1 MITPWSWTTS
11 NGDATDAQ
19 TQSAY
24 AAITGNG
31 LTTGFSYKVWNDLV
45 DKIKEVTDE
54 LRRGWQTKYL
64 TYTGTRMNILS
75 KNLTAE
81 KFNSAV
87 LNVCYL
93 WWSWALD
100 PTQQGY
106 VGRTEFYGIAHSG
119 DYAADFVYG
128 RYFLELTNR
137 LNLMIGI
144 INGTG
149 QLSEA
154 DAVGLEIGEF
164 IAEASLIETLDLVT
178 NSVTE
183 IVSNA
188 DITNAP
194 RVSLA
199 TLDRLSSS
207 IKAEMELSDFED
219 GIQAFG
225 FQALRFVET
234 LRVLLTAPMDVQ
246 GRSPLGGT
254 ANMENPETR
263 PMESNAVS
271 HIEGDKEATVDP
283 SSSMKTNAVAENNN
297 AAEAANLR
305 SKKMKV
311 SERQTIAGEQIL
323 QADHSASFDWTTLV
337 SILHTDNEITMV
349 NALWAYMEK
358 NLHLILSLFVKVT
371 LQRSLRLTITGGG
384 QATDTA
390 TMQKDPMVQ
399 FNAQGGGAEV
409 GSATARLDEP
419 LPFTGTAAQRGE
431 GSGTLAKR
439 KSIRFS
445 GLLSFISSLYA
456 EMTME
461 YSKIAYLESITALA
475 QIANAA
481 LHTAGSTILEKQEEM
496 SIQVLAGISGM
507 VSSTID
513 VLCIELLTA
522 GADIITCETARVENK
537 TESELSVLAD
547 FEAKRITNI
556 LVYNL
561 VNVRFSPLAELE
573 RPFFLTAF
581 ATDSLSENAEME
593 NTEPASFTTSERVA
607 MMAGALITLRNEILP
622 SYAEV
627 VHLLNAE
634 GTAGLLDVSHAMSAE
649 VIASLGITAEPD
661 HCYYAS
667 IGARVA
673 SNMTLDA
680 LLEYITSWDYPVQEG
695 TDLTIRQVKK
705 TEQFG
710 GSLYLDVGATVLELQ
725 SVLAIMANMAFRY
738 RQDGSLRLI
747 SFTVAESGT
756 MDVMQAGAWIYPVK
770 KNIDE
775 LSIRQVFVATQN
787 DYRLE
792 VE

>member
-1 MITPWSWTTS
+1 MITPWSWSTS
-11 NGDATDAQ
+11 NGDATDSQ

-64 TYTGTRMNILS
+64 TYSGTRMNILS

-254 ANMENPETR
+254 ANMENPATR
-263 PMESNAVS
+263 PLESNAVS

-297 AAEAANLR
+297 TAEAANLR

-311 SERQTIAGEQIL
+311 SESQTIAGDQIL
-323 QADHSASFDWTTLV
+323 QADRSASFDWTTLA

-390 TMQKDPMVQ
+390 TMQKDPTVL
-399 FNAQGGGAEV
+399 FNAQGGGIEA

-419 LPFTGTAAQRGE
+419 LSFTGTAAQRGE

-439 KSIRFS
+439 KSVRFS
-445 GLLSFISSLYA
+445 GMLSFISSLYA

-461 YSKIAYLESITALA
+461 YSKIAYLEAISALVHTT
-475 QIANAA
+475 NAA
-481 LHTAGSTILEKQEEM
+481 MVIAGSSAMSKQEDATLE
-496 SIQVLAGISGM
+496 ILAGISGM
-507 VSSTID
+507 ISSSMD
-513 VLCIELLTA
+513 VLCIELLA
-522 GADIITCETARVENK
+522 IGADIVTGTAVQAEK
-537 TESELSVLAD
+537 QTDTILSILAD
-547 FEAKRITNI
+547 AESKRIVNI
-556 LVYNL
+556 LVNNP
-561 VNVRFSPLAELE
+561 VNVHISPSAELE
-573 RPFFLTAF
+573 RPFFLSGVAGG
-581 ATDSLSENAEME
+581 SLSENAEME
-593 NTEPASFTTSERVA
+593 NTEPTTFNTNERVSILT
-607 MMAGALITLRNEILP
+607 GALLALRNEIIP
-622 SYAEV
+622 AYVEV
-627 VHLLNAE
+627 SHILEAE
-634 GTAGLLDVSHAMSAE
+634 GKAGLVDVSHSMTAE
-649 VIASLGITAEPD
+649 IISSLGIDAEAETQIFAPID
-661 HCYYAS
+661 
-667 IGARVA
+667 ARVSA
-673 SNMTLDA
+673 LMSVRAILDYLA
-680 LLEYITSWDYPVQEG
+680 RWDYPIQSG
-695 TDLTIRQVKK
+695 TDLMIRQVKI

-710 GSLYLDVGATVLELQ
+710 SGLYLDMGETVYELVSLLETVAKMSMQ
-725 SVLAIMANMAFRY
+725 Y
-738 RQDGSLRLI
+738 RQDSTTRLI
-747 SFTVAESGT
+747 SFTVLESGT
-756 MDVMQAGAWIYPVK
+756 LSTVSASAWIYPVK
-770 KNIDE
+770 KNAYE
-775 LSIRQVFVATQN
+775 LSVRQVYTARQAE
-787 DYRLE
+787 DKLE